1 MRTIYGIT
9 ARGRRRFQEL
19 LCEQFE
25 ADGPVA
31 QTLYGAMLF
40 LHLADL
46 PAGAARLRRK
56 IIQQTEAIREV
67 SVLRKRLAPV
77 LSTGGRHLTAHLSL
91 QRRLD
96 RKWLQAVLADVDAG
110 NVRDVPDPRRLAAQ
124 E

>member
-1 MRTIYGIT
+1 M
-9 ARGRRRFQEL
+9 
-19 LCEQFE
+19 
-25 ADGPVA
+25 P
-31 QTLYGAMLF
+31 
-40 LHLADL
+40 
-46 PAGAARLRRK
+46 
-56 IIQQTEAIREV
+56 
-67 SVLRKRLAPV
+67 RKRLAPV